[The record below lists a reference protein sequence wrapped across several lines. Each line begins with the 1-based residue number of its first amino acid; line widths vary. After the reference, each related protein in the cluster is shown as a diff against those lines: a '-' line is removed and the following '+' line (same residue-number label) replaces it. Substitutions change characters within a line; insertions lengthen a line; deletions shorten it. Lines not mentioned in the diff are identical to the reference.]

1 MTNFLLALIALKLF
15 DNGHGN
21 NVNMTFKDVI
31 TTSLWIIA
39 IVLFILAVFYFG
51 FDLVLGVSCLFLGLF
66 VLVKSGISE
75 KRKIEKMKGGQAK
88 EEPVKDESTKKGIHP
103 IYNFLL
109 FVFGLAFAVV
119 LLMFYA
125 ETRP

>member
-1 MTNFLLALIALKLF
+1 MGGF
-15 DNGHGN
+15 
-21 NVNMTFKDVI
+21 
-31 TTSLWIIA
+31 
-39 IVLFILAVFYFG
+39 VLFIAVVCFFG
-51 FDLVLGVSCLFLGLF
+51 FELVLGFSGV
-66 VLVKSGISE
+66 VLVLLSLEKAGIFG
-75 KRKIEKMKGGQAK
+75 KRKIEKMK

>member
-15 DNGHGN
+15 DKGHGN
-21 NVNMTFKDVI
+21 NEPMTLEDLKIGLLLLGGF
-31 TTSLWIIA
+31 
-39 IVLFILAVFYFG
+39 VLFIAVVCFFG
-51 FDLVLGVSCLFLGLF
+51 FELVLGFSGV
-66 VLVKSGISE
+66 VLVLLSLEKAGIFG
-75 KRKIEKMKGGQAK
+75 KRKIEKMK

>member
-1 MTNFLLALIALKLF
+1 MTNFLLALITLNLLNNNHNDVNMSPGALKAGLL
-15 DNGHGN
+15 
-21 NVNMTFKDVI
+21 
-31 TTSLWIIA
+31 LWGGII
-39 IVLFILAVFYFG
+39 LFIAVVCFFG
-51 FDLVLGVSCLFLGLF
+51 FELVLGFSGV
-66 VLVKSGISE
+66 VLVLLSLEKAGIFG
-75 KRKIEKMKGGQAK
+75 KRKIEKMK